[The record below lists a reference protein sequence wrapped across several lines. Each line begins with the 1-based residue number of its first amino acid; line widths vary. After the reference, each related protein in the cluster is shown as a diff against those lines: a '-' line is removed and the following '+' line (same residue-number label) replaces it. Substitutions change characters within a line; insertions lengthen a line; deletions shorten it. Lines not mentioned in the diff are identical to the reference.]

1 MTTTK
6 TTNEKGDAMKTAQ
19 DLRDAGYINATAEDF
34 NGETRSGWWQEGERA
49 GEPSDLFAGKTVA
62 DAIRNIEGN

>member
-19 DLRDAGYINATAEDF
+19 DLRDAGYINATAKDF
-34 NGETRSGWWQEGERA
+34 NGETRRGWWQEA
-49 GEPSDLFAGKTVA
+49 DNGEPSDLFAGKTVE
-62 DAIRNIEGN
+62 DAIRNIEG